1 MKSSNSW
8 VNTVLNF
15 APILLLI
22 VLLLLFATVDSR
34 IVSLN
39 NLVIVMLQA
48 TTIALLGLGLFWIL
62 LTGEIDLSAGHLV
75 SFCAVTMGTLL
86 SAGTELPTALLIGF
100 LACLAFGVFNGIMV
114 AVLKLPSFI
123 ATLATM
129 LILQGATLMVAKTG
143 TILVMNPVLRS
154 FGAFTSSWGLPP
166 TVIFVGIIA
175 LVSAWISRR
184 TAFGLKTYAVGS
196 SIERAELAGISVIKQ
211 KIGVFALSSVFVF
224 MTAVVFISRVPVVNP
239 NIGGVNLLL
248 DAIAAAVIGGTSL
261 FGGRGYISGVLC
273 GALIISLLTG
283 ALRIL
288 GVEPSSLD
296 LYKGAIIICILLLDQ
311 CINYFRMQRKQ
322 VAQ

>member
-1 MKSSNSW
+1 MKSSHSW
-8 VNTVLNF
+8 VSMVLNL
-15 APILLLI
+15 APILLVI
-22 VLLLLFATVDSR
+22 VLLLVFAAIDNR

-39 NLVIVMLQA
+39 NLVIVILQA
-48 TTIALLGLGLFWIL
+48 TTIALMGLGLFWIL

-86 SAGTELPTALLIGF
+86 SSGTALIPALLIGL
-100 LACLAFGVFNGIMV
+100 LACLAFGIFNGIMV

-143 TILVMNPVLRS
+143 TILVMNPVLRR

-166 TVIFVGIIA
+166 TIIFVGIIA
-175 LVSAWISRR
+175 LLCGWISRH

-196 SIERAELAGISVIKQ
+196 SLERAELAGISIVKQ

-239 NIGGVNLLL
+239 NVGGVNLLL

-261 FGGRGYISGVLC
+261 FGGRGYVSGVIC

-288 GVEPSSLD
+288 GVEPSSID
-296 LYKGAIIICILLLDQ
+296 LYKGAIIIGILLLDQ
-311 CINYFRMQRKQ
+311 CINYFRLQRKQ
-322 VAQ
+322 VSQ

>member
-1 MKSSNSW
+1 MKSPYSW

-39 NLVIVMLQA
+39 NLIIVMLQA
-48 TTIALLGLGLFWIL
+48 TTIALMGFGLFWIL

-86 SAGTELPTALLIGF
+86 SSGIGLTTALLIGF
-100 LACLAFGVFNGIMV
+100 LACLTFGIFNGIMV

-143 TILVMNPVLRS
+143 TILVMDPVLRS

-166 TVIFVGIIA
+166 TVIFVAIIA
-175 LVSAWISRR
+175 LLCAWISRR

-196 SIERAELAGISVIKQ
+196 SVERAELAGISVIKQ

-288 GVEPSSLD
+288 GIEPSSLD
-296 LYKGAIIICILLLDQ
+296 LYKGGIIICILLLDQ

>member
-1 MKSSNSW
+1 MKSSRSR
-8 VNTVLNF
+8 VKMVLDL

-22 VLLLLFATVDSR
+22 VLLLVFGIVDSR
-34 IVSLN
+34 IVSIN
-39 NLVIVMLQA
+39 NLTIVMLQA
-48 TTIALLGLGLFWIL
+48 TTVALMGLGLFWIL

-86 SAGTELPTALLIGF
+86 SSGTGVVPSLAIGL
-100 LACLAFGVFNGIMV
+100 LACLAFGLFNGLMV

-143 TILVMNPVLRS
+143 TILVFNPLLRS
-154 FGAFTSSWGLPP
+154 FGAFTSMVWLPP
-166 TVIFVGIIA
+166 TVVFVCVMA
-175 LVSAWISRR
+175 FLCWWISRR

-196 SIERAELAGISVIKQ
+196 SVERAELAGISVKKQ
-211 KIGVFALSSVFVF
+211 KIGVFVLSSVFVF
-224 MTAVVFISRVPVVNP
+224 LTATVFISRIPVVNP
-239 NIGGVNLLL
+239 NVGGVSLLL

-261 FGGRGYISGVLC
+261 FGGRGSVGGVIC
-273 GALIISLLTG
+273 GALIISLLTA
-283 ALRIL
+283 ALRIV

-311 CINYFRMQRKQ
+311 SINFVRNNGKQ
-322 VAQ
+322 VSQ

>member
-1 MKSSNSW
+1 MKSSRSW
-8 VNTVLNF
+8 ISIVLNL

-22 VLLLLFATVDSR
+22 VLLLVFAMVDNR

-39 NLVIVMLQA
+39 NLVIIMLQA
-48 TTIALLGLGLFWIL
+48 TTIALMGLGLFWIL

-75 SFCAVTMGTLL
+75 AFCAVTMGTLL
-86 SAGTELPTALLIGF
+86 SSGTGLVPALLIGF
-100 LACLAFGVFNGIMV
+100 LACLAFGIFNGVMV

-129 LILQGATLMVAKTG
+129 LILQGATLIVAKTG
-143 TILVMNPVLRS
+143 TILVFNPVLRS
-154 FGAFTSSWGLPP
+154 FGAFTSAWWLPP
-166 TVIFVGIIA
+166 TVIFVGIVALLCGWIA
-175 LVSAWISRR
+175 RR

-196 SIERAELAGISVIKQ
+196 SVERAELAGISVVKQ

-261 FGGRGYISGVLC
+261 FGGRGYVGGVIC

-296 LYKGAIIICILLLDQ
+296 LYKGMIIIGILLLDQ
-311 CINYFRMQRKQ
+311 CINVVRLQRKQ